1 MIRVGLSRIRILIF
15 YPSRIQGSKKGTGS
29 RIRNTEL
36 SIHVLH
42 RGLAEPGPAATDL
55 LAALTGSGLACLDL
69 LRYYCYCKE
78 PTSPYYHEYRRLVE
92 HYLTPAAVRPLTSRQ
107 GWQ

>member
-1 MIRVGLSRIRILIF
+1 MKRVM
-15 YPSRIQGSKKGTGS
+15 
-29 RIRNTEL
+29 
-36 SIHVLH
+36 LH

-92 HYLTPAAVRPLTSRQ
+92 HYLTPAAVRPLASRQ